1 MTRTTLL
8 YFAYG
13 SNMLLSRIRQQDRA
27 PSARVVTT
35 ATLPGHM
42 LMFHKR
48 ASDGSAKCDVVPSE
62 GADRAVYGVIFAI
75 PENERLSLDR
85 AEGLGNGYHTK
96 QVSVVGAKETLSAFS
111 YAADPGHIAPSL
123 LPYIWYKELVLAG
136 ARQHALPESYIGEIE
151 KVAAI
156 ADPDRTRE
164 MRARELLRRQSSL
177 H

>member
-1 MTRTTLL
+1 MTRRTLL

-13 SNMLLSRIRQQDRA
+13 SNMLLSRIRQRDRA

-35 ATLPGHM
+35 ASLPAYM

-62 GADRAVYGVIFAI
+62 GANGAVHGVVFAI
-75 PENERLSLDR
+75 PEDERRALHR
-85 AEGLGNGYHTK
+85 AEGLGKGYNTM
-96 QVSVVGAKETLSAFS
+96 QVSVVGANEILSAFS

-123 LPYIWYKELVLAG
+123 LPYTWYKELVLAG
-136 ARQHALPESYIGEIE
+136 ARQHALPANYIGEIE

-156 ADPDRTRE
+156 ADPDRIRE
-164 MRARELLRRQSSL
+164 MRARDLLR
-177 H
+177 